1 MKMNASQA
9 EKAYGVPRMTAGRW
23 IKTGRLRV
31 DAEGYFEESDFLDLN
46 SKRLLKPAPGRK
58 TGLIVKK
65 KTGSKKKYV
74 PKKKALPEQRDTS
87 KALHPLASEQANTR
101 QGVDLRKALANA
113 RKAEMDVKIKM
124 KDLISRE
131 LVSRV
136 FRGIY
141 AIDSTEWRG
150 LGARLAPDIMALCE
164 IEDPKKEAAVGNAL
178 EREVFGT
185 LNHVKQV
192 INVFLEEIE
201 SEDRIDDD

>member
-1 MKMNASQA
+1 MRMNASQA
-9 EKAYGVPRMTAGRW
+9 EKAHGVPRRTVGRW
-23 IKTGRLRV
+23 ITSGKLPA
-31 DAEGYFEESDFLDLN
+31 DEDGYFEEVAFNILN
-46 SKRLLKPAPGRK
+46 ATRLTQPAPGRK
-58 TGLIVKK
+58 TALQPIRKPLDKK
-65 KTGSKKKYV
+65 
-74 PKKKALPEQRDTS
+74 PEQRSTS
-87 KALHPLASEQANTR
+87 AALTPLASAQADTR

-141 AIDSTEWRG
+141 SIDSTEWRG

-164 IEDPKKEAAVGNAL
+164 IEDPAKEAAVGDAL

-185 LNHVKQV
+185 LNHVKQM
-192 INVFLEEIE
+192 INTFLEDIE
-201 SEDRIDDD
+201 SEDRIVDD